1 MATTRDTH
9 SGQRRLVG
17 RAGRRLVME
26 PDAGGRRTSRRPG
39 TGRATWTAG
48 ELKSGASWTWT
59 ELKAH
64 PYLGGL
70 LAGAAGIAAASTIG
84 VGELA
89 VGIGVGYAAYLVLAK
104 GESPMKALGDAISW
118 EQGELKRATRTS
130 SNK

>member
-1 MATTRDTH
+1 MATMRDTH

-17 RAGRRLVME
+17 RAGRRLAME
-26 PDAGGRRTSRRPG
+26 PDAGGRRTSPRPG

>member
-17 RAGRRLVME
+17 RAG
-26 PDAGGRRTSRRPG
+26 AGWLWSQTQEVAGRAVG
-39 TGRATWTAG
+39 QVQDVATWTAG
-48 ELKSGASWTWT
+48 EVESGASWTQT

-70 LAGAAGIAAASTIG
+70 LAGAAGIAI
-84 VGELA
+84 
-89 VGIGVGYAAYLVLAK
+89 GYAAYLVLAE

-130 SNK
+130 SNE

>member
-1 MATTRDTH
+1 
-9 SGQRRLVG
+9 V
-17 RAGRRLVME
+17 
-26 PDAGGRRTSRRPG
+26 
-39 TGRATWTAG
+39 ATWTAG
-48 ELKSGASWTWT
+48 EVESGASWTQT

-130 SNK
+130 SNE

>member
-17 RAGRRLVME
+17 RAGRRLAME

-48 ELKSGASWTWT
+48 ELGSGASWTWT

-89 VGIGVGYAAYLVLAK
+89 SVSASGTQRIWC
-104 GESPMKALGDAISW
+104 SP
-118 EQGELKRATRTS
+118 RASRR
-130 SNK
+130 